1 MASGMLAEI
10 VNRNVNHNRRR
21 GIALVSVLWVLLLL
35 SLMAAAISST
45 SRSSGQLTNN
55 LRHATQARYAAEA
68 GMQWAFWGL
77 DIPADQIPWL
87 ADGSVYEM
95 PLADMLIQVA
105 VVDENGKIGL
115 NVATEAM
122 LKPLLIAAE
131 VDDARIDGLV
141 DAILDWRD
149 GDDLTRL
156 NGAEDED
163 YLLAG
168 LEWESK
174 DAPFESILELRQVL
188 GMDEEV
194 FRAIRDSVTVHS
206 GKQTVNPLVAPK
218 LVLMALSDMDE
229 GQAEQY
235 IEDRRRLHNEG
246 EKASHE
252 LLASSFFSTS
262 MRGVNYTIHTQAVIG
277 PQTRSGMSVVVQ
289 RRGGKGKGVFNVLD
303 IQPRLVEIFNEV
315 EL

>member
-1 MASGMLAEI
+1 MKSGMP
-10 VNRNVNHNRRR
+10 VNRFTHSDIQ
-21 GIALVSVLWVLLLL
+21 GIALVSVLWVIVLLT
-35 SLMAAAISST
+35 LMAAAISAT

-55 LRHATQARYAAEA
+55 LRYATQARYAAEA

-122 LKPLLIAAE
+122 LKPLLVAAE
-131 VDDARIDGLV
+131 VDDSRVDSLV

-149 GDDLTRL
+149 DDDLTRL

-163 YLLAG
+163 YLQAG

-174 DAPFESILELRQVL
+174 DAPFESIMELKQIL
-188 GMDEEV
+188 GMDDQV
-194 FRAIRDSVTVHS
+194 FSAIRDSVTVHS
-206 GKQTVNPLVAPK
+206 GKRNVNPLVAPK

-246 EKASHE
+246 EKASDT
-252 LLASSFFSTS
+252 LLTSSFFSTS
-262 MRGVNYTIHTQAVIG
+262 MRGVNYTIHTQAVIDLK
-277 PQTRSGMSVVVQ
+277 TRSGMSVVVQ
-289 RRGGKGKGVFNVLD
+289 RRGGQGKGVFNVLD
-303 IQPRLVEIFNEV
+303 IQPGRVEIFGEA